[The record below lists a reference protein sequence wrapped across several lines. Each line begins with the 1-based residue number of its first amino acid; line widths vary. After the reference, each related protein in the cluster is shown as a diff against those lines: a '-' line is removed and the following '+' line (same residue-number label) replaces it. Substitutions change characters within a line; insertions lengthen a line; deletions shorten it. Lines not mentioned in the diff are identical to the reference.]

1 MDLPLNLI
9 NFFRP
14 SRLFSLRPAID
25 INTIYFLLAIFAIM
39 VIIAILIKFFQKL
52 KKPERLIGDLYG
64 KYFSFLLIF
73 GLLGVLMIWFRYER
87 VYILSARFWLLVW
100 GISALIYLYFIL
112 RYQFKIIPRAKKN
125 LEQKKLFN
133 KYLPKKR

>member
-64 KYFSFLLIF
+64 KYFSFLLSF
-73 GLLGVLMIWFRYER
+73 
-87 VYILSARFWLLVW
+87 
-100 GISALIYLYFIL
+100 
-112 RYQFKIIPRAKKN
+112 
-125 LEQKKLFN
+125 
-133 KYLPKKR
+133 